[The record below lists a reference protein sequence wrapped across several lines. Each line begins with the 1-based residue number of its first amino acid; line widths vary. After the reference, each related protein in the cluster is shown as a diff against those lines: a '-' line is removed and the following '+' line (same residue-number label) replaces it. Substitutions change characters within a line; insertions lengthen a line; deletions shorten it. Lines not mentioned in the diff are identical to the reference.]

1 MVHTHHKHGGIG
13 RRGGDDDPFGPT
25 LQVGPSLLHDGEDAS
40 RFHNILG
47 ISLAPFAVGESW
59 KYRGGLPIDNR
70 VPVLSLYC
78 AVVLA
83 VCGILPKHVD
93 PVAEVKERITDG
105 TNIHFAR
112 VEDSPGDQE

>member
-1 MVHTHHKHGGIG
+1 MRTFSALSAKGV
-13 RRGGDDDPFGPT
+13 
-25 LQVGPSLLHDGEDAS
+25 SLLHGHENNS
-40 RFHNILG
+40 RFHNIVG

-59 KYRGGLPIDNR
+59 KYRGGLPIDNS
-70 VPVLSLYC
+70 VPVISLYC

-112 VEDSPGDQE
+112 VEDSPGDQEPNTAKSVPSDCHV